1 MFYLKGIP
9 IHFRKL
15 EHDDLKNSYYNLTSL
30 LSESNIMMIND
41 LSPDELFM
49 KLNYDHNIF
58 VVVDLN
64 SNLILGTATIDVLNK
79 GSLCNVCIIKEIN
92 INTEYENNGF
102 LYNKFLDFLKEY
114 SILTEKCVKYIINK

>member
-15 EHDDLKNSYYNLTSL
+15 EQDDLKNSYYNLTSL
-30 LSESNIMMIND
+30 LSESNIKMIIN

-49 KLNYDHNIF
+49 KLNYDHYIF
-58 VVVDLN
+58 VIVDLN
-64 SNLILGTATIDVLNK
+64 SNFILGTATMDILNK
-79 GSLCNVCIIKEIN
+79 ASLCSVCIIKEIN

-102 LYNKFLDFLKEY
+102 LYDNFLNFLKDY
-114 SILTEKCVKYIINK
+114 SRFTEKCVKYIINE

>member
-15 EHDDLKNSYYNLTSL
+15 ERDDLKNSYYNLTSL
-30 LSESNIMMIND
+30 LSESNIKMIHD

-49 KLNYDHNIF
+49 KLNHDHYIF
-58 VVVDLN
+58 VIVDLN

-92 INTEYENNGF
+92 IHKACSKSGV
-102 LYNKFLDFLKEY
+102 LYDKFLDFLKEY
-114 SILTEKCVKYIINK
+114 SILTEKCIKVIIND

>member
-15 EHDDLKNSYYNLTSL
+15 DPDDLKNSYYNLTTL
-30 LSESNIMMIND
+30 LSESNIKMIIN

-49 KLNYDHNIF
+49 KLNQDHYIF
-58 VVVDLN
+58 VIVDLN
-64 SNLILGTATIDVLNK
+64 SNFILGTATMDILNK

-92 INTEYENNGF
+92 INTEYEKNGV
-102 LYNKFLDFLKEY
+102 LYDNFLDFLKEY
-114 SILTEKCVKYIINK
+114 SILTEKCIKFIIND

>member
-15 EHDDLKNSYYNLTSL
+15 EHDDLKNSYYNLMSL

-49 KLNYDHNIF
+49 KLNHDHCIF

-64 SNLILGTATIDVLNK
+64 SNFILGTATIDVLNK

-92 INTEYENNGF
+92 INKEYENNGL
-102 LYNKFLDFLKEY
+102 LYDKFLDFLKEY
-114 SILTEKCVKYIINK
+114 SILTEKCVKYIINE

>member
-15 EHDDLKNSYYNLTSL
+15 EPEDVKNSYYNLTSL
-30 LSESNIMMIND
+30 LSESNIKMIIN

-49 KLNYDHNIF
+49 KLNYDHYIF
-58 VVVDLN
+58 VIVDLN
-64 SNLILGTATIDVLNK
+64 SNFILGTATIDILNK

-92 INTEYENNGF
+92 INTEYEKNGVLYDNF
-102 LYNKFLDFLKEY
+102 LNFLKDY
-114 SILTEKCVKYIINK
+114 SRFTEKCVKFIIND